1 MKKLFLAAL
10 LVVGLTTFAQEQ
22 KEKPQRP
29 ETEKLSPEQR
39 SQMQLKKITAEL
51 NLNADQQAQVQKLIA
66 EQNAKREALKAKMQ
80 QMRDSHEK
88 PSAEDRAMMTDQ
100 MKDGKKAMDDKLKSI
115 LTPEQFEKWMS
126 RRERNHEKKELK
138 KE

>member
-1 MKKLFLAAL
+1 MKKLFLAVL
-10 LVVGLTTFAQEQ
+10 LVVGFTTFAQEQ
-22 KEKPQRP
+22 KEKPQRL

-39 SQMQLKKITAEL
+39 SQLQLKKITKDL

-66 EQNAKREALKAKMQ
+66 EQSAKREALRAKIKETK
-80 QMRDSHEK
+80 DSNEK
-88 PSAEDRAMMTDQ
+88 PSAEDRAMMIDE